1 MTTELTV
8 FSFDPSTN
16 IRTVMIDGEPHF
28 VAKDICEALGI
39 KNNKDAIRTLR
50 TNYESIGINA
60 DKIVSTH
67 PISDSMGRLQGT
79 IIVTESGLYDLIA
92 QSRKPNALK
101 FKYWIS
107 SEVLPSIQKKDDNIP
122 NKMMII
128 TEKEILGKIVTVYG
142 TPESP
147 LFLAIEVAEWIEYDS
162 DNINKFV
169 LTVEEDEKLTG
180 KLFRSGQNREMW
192 FLTEDGLYEVL
203 MQSQKPIAKQ
213 FKSKVKEILK
223 DIRKNGFYGTESF
236 VDMALNNTDN
246 LIVILQKYKS
256 EKQSRQLAEQQRDE
270 AIRTKAQIG
279 SKREATSMAH
289 TAVLKKENE
298 KLKTQIGNSERYK
311 QVTAILWLK
320 EFFNMHI
327 EAIYKVVGKRLSTLS
342 TNLEIATIDVESI
355 KYNTVKAYDIDVI
368 NYFKQQLMEDKD
380 KTIMTK
386 YRLN

>member
-8 FSFDPSTN
+8 FNFDQDTN
-16 IRTVMIDGEPHF
+16 IRTVMINGEPHF
-28 VAKDICEALGI
+28 VAKDICDALGI
-39 KNNKDAIRTLR
+39 KDNKDAIRTLR

-60 DKIVSTH
+60 DKIVSNH
-67 PISDSMGRLQGT
+67 PISDSIGRLQGT

-147 LFLAIEVAEWIEYDS
+147 LFLAIEVAEWIEYDITS
-162 DNINKFV
+162 VNKLVNLVDDSEKVRNIVPTLGGN
-169 LTVEEDEKLTG
+169 
-180 KLFRSGQNREMW
+180 QEMW

-246 LIVILQKYKS
+246 LIVILQKYKF
-256 EKQSRQLAEQQRDE
+256 EKQHRLFVEQQRDE
-270 AIRTKAQIG
+270 AIRTKSWI
-279 SKREATSMAH
+279 SRTREATAMA
-289 TAVLKKENE
+289 TASVF
-298 KLKTQIGNSERYK
+298 S
-311 QVTAILWLK
+311 
-320 EFFNMHI
+320 
-327 EAIYKVVGKRLSTLS
+327 
-342 TNLEIATIDVESI
+342 
-355 KYNTVKAYDIDVI
+355 
-368 NYFKQQLMEDKD
+368 
-380 KTIMTK
+380 
-386 YRLN
+386 LN